1 MGLRNFKSACL
12 LMSVVISVCSLA
24 NVVSFGVMLND
35 QLITKLENLAGEN
48 KDDIKSFL
56 KEIDINEYGNI
67 SNFLNRDGTVKILSI
82 PMDVLDKIKQWAQ
95 SNGYSAS
102 YSNGKGYLLKNGK
115 TISTKQ
121 IADILYK
128 EANDTGSASSNSGG
142 SANNSIGNN
151 SSNSMVSSTNSNTL
165 FSDLFTYDNQLTA
178 YPVVSSFVLDADKQG
193 VKVDG
198 EKMLEKLLNSTQPA
212 AVTLN
217 VPNARWAIESS
228 SLDKNAITG
237 YQFDPCVGIKNFKEL
252 DSNIS
257 DDLKSIINGQE
268 GKVVSWAEKNGEE
281 LPFNAKV
288 LVSLSPTDAL
298 KDFDVYYVVAGQ
310 KYKLGKFKL
319 DRQGQIIFNFKVI
332 GDFILVEHK

>member
-24 NVVSFGVMLND
+24 NVVSFGVMVND
-35 QLITKLENLAGEN
+35 QLITELENLAGEN

-142 SANNSIGNN
+142 SANNS
-151 SSNSMVSSTNSNTL
+151 NTL
-165 FSDLFTYDNQLTA
+165 VSDHLFTYDNQLTNS
-178 YPVVSSFVLDADKQG
+178 PVVSSFVLNADKQG
-193 VKVDG
+193 VKVDV

-257 DDLKSIINGQE
+257 DGLKSIINGQE

-310 KYKLGKFKL
+310 TYKLGKFKL

>member
-1 MGLRNFKSACL
+1 MGLRNFKSVSL
-12 LMSVVISVCSLA
+12 LMAVVISVCSLA
-24 NVVSFGVMLND
+24 NVASFGVMVND
-35 QLITKLENLAGEN
+35 QLIAELENLTGEN

-56 KEIDINEYGNI
+56 KEVDIDKYGDI
-67 SNFLNRDGTVKILSI
+67 SNFLSKDGTVKILSI
-82 PMDVLDKIKQWAQ
+82 PVPVLYKIKEWAQ

-128 EANDTGSASSNSGG
+128 ETNDTGSASSNSGG
-142 SANNSIGNN
+142 SANT
-151 SSNSMVSSTNSNTL
+151 SSNSGGSANNSNTL
-165 FSDLFTYDNQLTA
+165 ISDNLFTYNNQLTNS
-178 YPVVSSFVLDADKQG
+178 PVVSSFVLDATTQG

-198 EKMLEKLLNSTQPA
+198 EKMCEKLLNSTQPA

-237 YQFDPCVGIKNFKEL
+237 YQFDPCVNIKNFKEL

-257 DDLKSIINGQE
+257 DGLKSIINGQE
-268 GKVVSWAEKNGEE
+268 GKVVSWAEKNGKK
-281 LPFNAKV
+281 LPFDAKV
-288 LVSLSPTDAL
+288 LVSLSTADAL

-310 KYKLGKFKL
+310 TYKLGKFKL
-319 DRQGQIIFNFKVI
+319 DSQGQIIFNFKVI

>member
-24 NVVSFGVMLND
+24 NVVSFGVMVND
-35 QLITKLENLAGEN
+35 QLITELENLAGEN

-128 EANDTGSASSNSGG
+128 ESNDTGSASSNSGG
-142 SANNSIGNN
+142 SANNS
-151 SSNSMVSSTNSNTL
+151 NTL
-165 FSDLFTYDNQLTA
+165 VSDHLFTYDNQLTNS
-178 YPVVSSFVLDADKQG
+178 PVVSSFVLNADKQG
-193 VKVDG
+193 VKVDV

-268 GKVVSWAEKNGEE
+268 GKVVSWAEKNGKE

-310 KYKLGKFKL
+310 TYKLGKFKL

>member
-24 NVVSFGVMLND
+24 NVVSFGVMVND
-35 QLITKLENLAGEN
+35 QLITELENLAGEN

-142 SANNSIGNN
+142 SVN
-151 SSNSMVSSTNSNTL
+151 NSNTL
-165 FSDLFTYDNQLTA
+165 VSDHLFTYDNQLTNS
-178 YPVVSSFVLDADKQG
+178 PVVSSFVLNADKQG
-193 VKVDG
+193 VKVDV

-257 DDLKSIINGQE
+257 DGLKSIINGQE

-310 KYKLGKFKL
+310 TYKLGKFKL